1 MEIKINK
8 LKKFYNQKKILDIE
22 NLEFS
27 NFNIHTIMGVN
38 GSGKTSL
45 LKIIAGLDNDYDGE
59 IFYNGEKLSREF
71 YKNITYVGQKPYL
84 FKGTVYENLI
94 FPLKIRNY
102 SEKIIKEK
110 AMEYLEKFGLCEV
123 RNQKAIH
130 LSSGEAQRLALGRAM
145 IFNPA
150 LLILDEATANINEDF
165 TYILEDI
172 LREETKKTNI
182 ILVTHNMEQAK
193 RINKDILFL
202 KSP

>member
-59 IFYNGEKLSREF
+59 VFYSGEKLSREF

-102 SEKIIKEK
+102 SEVIIKEK

-145 IFNPA
+145 IFNPT

-182 ILVTHNMEQAK
+182 ILVTHSMEQAK